1 MVKIKWRGVQAF
13 RNEFD
18 AGRIEQDTRIY
29 IPNPRRHE
37 DDLSYIVMDRNT
49 LLKENG
55 LEFDKRIPR
64 EQEKSSSFNPN
75 QILSRR
81 GWYVLG

>member
-1 MVKIKWRGVQAF
+1 MAKIKWTRIQAF

-18 AGRIEQDTRIY
+18 AERIKQNTIIY

-64 EQEKSSSFNPN
+64 KQENSSSFNPE

-81 GWYVLG
+81 KWYVLG